1 MPKFAA
7 FLLSQLILVSTAFA
21 SVEVYF
27 FEFRDAK
34 GKIYSFDPNGKYYHA
49 AIKLPDGRILEAHP
63 YFGGRVAKNIKD
75 IHYTLVAALKFKKDI
90 PGLLTRAEDQIGR
103 PFDLYSNWEDPKTT
117 QCSKLVGQI
126 IGVNPVL
133 YDDGR
138 YTLSPDT
145 LYFQLKK
152 QGFKDCQSCLNSL

>member
-1 MPKFAA
+1 MLKFAA
-7 FLLSQLILVSTAFA
+7 FLLSQILILSTAFA

-27 FEFRDAK
+27 FEYRDHK

-49 AIKLPDGRILEAHP
+49 AIRLPDGRLLEAHP
-63 YFGGRVAKNIKD
+63 YFGGRVAKDIKA
-75 IHYTLVAALKFKKDI
+75 IGYKLVAALKFKKEFS
-90 PGLLTRAEDQIGR
+90 GLLERAEDQIGK

-126 IGVNPVL
+126 IGVSPVL